1 MFASALPAKA
11 LTLAACGG
19 LMGCV
24 AGEGPRSVSDV
35 PARTQYLGVDTR
47 LLDGNLVSFV
57 VQLAGDGGQDAAIAY
72 TRCAAAQ
79 YALIRGYS
87 FARHVR
93 TNTVQKGGIWEADG
107 VYTISPDLPRGTRTI
122 DAEVVVDD
130 CQTRGIPT
138 V

>member
-1 MFASALPAKA
+1 MLASTFPAKA

-24 AGEGPRSVSDV
+24 AGQGTRDTLDP

-47 LLDGNLVSFV
+47 LLEGDLVSFV
-57 VQLAGDGGQDAAIAY
+57 VQLAGKGGRSEAIAY

-93 TNTVQKGGIWEADG
+93 TSAGQKGGIWEADG

-130 CQTRGIPT
+130 CNAQNIPT